1 MPRGAQGDGTVLVI
15 VGDTLHHRDDQGRLH
30 THGALAGQ
38 LDLWAARFDRVRFL
52 GVLGDGPPPPGFAP
66 YEATNIA
73 LVPLRAAGGSGTRA
87 KIGALVTSLSW
98 LVTLVPELR
107 RADAAHLR
115 APCNVTMPGLMAAR
129 LLVKHRYAI
138 YAGSWESYP
147 GEPRSY
153 RAQRWWLRRAFGGTV
168 HAYLP
173 DEASDPPRRPA
184 FSPVLNRSG
193 LDVLVETA
201 ATRRLTDGPPGVERP
216 LRVVSVGRF
225 SANKNQI
232 ALVRAL
238 HLLAGR
244 GVTVEACLIG
254 EGPEAARVAAAA
266 AGLDHL
272 RFVDHADRDEVFDA
286 MGRADLVVLPSFR
299 EGYPKVLL
307 EGISAGA
314 LPVAADR
321 PVNRAMV
328 QGRGWVFDPDD
339 PDELAAVLEQAIGLS
354 VDGWAERRACALDYA
369 RSHTLEA
376 FAAEIDAIV
385 GTWDLPAPALAVGTE
400 ASTER

>member
-1 MPRGAQGDGTVLVI
+1 MPRGAPSDGTVLVI

-30 THGALAGQ
+30 THGALARQ

-52 GVLGDGPPPPGFAP
+52 GVLGEGPPPPGFAP
-66 YEATNIA
+66 YEATNIV
-73 LVPLRAAGGSGTRA
+73 LVPLRAAGGSGARA
-87 KIGALVTSLSW
+87 KVGALLASLSW
-98 LVTLVPELR
+98 LATLVPELR
-107 RADAAHLR
+107 RADAVHLR
-115 APCNVTMPGLMAAR
+115 VPCNVTVPGLVAAR
-129 LLVKHRYAI
+129 ILVRWRYAL
-138 YAGSWESYP
+138 YAGSWDPYP
-147 GEPRSY
+147 GEPRTY
-153 RAQRWWLRRAFGGTV
+153 RVQRWWLRHAFGGTV

-173 DEASDPPRRPA
+173 DEAADPPRRPA
-184 FSPVLNRSG
+184 FSPVLTRAG
-193 LDVLVETA
+193 LDALVEAA
-201 ATRRLTDGPPGVERP
+201 ATARRREAPPGDDRP

-232 ALVRAL
+232 TLVRAL

-244 GVTVEACLIG
+244 GIVVDACLIG
-254 EGPEAARVAAAA
+254 EGPEAAGVASAA
-266 AGLDHL
+266 AGLAHVRL
-272 RFVDHADRDEVFDA
+272 VDHADRDEVFEA
-286 MGRADLVVLPSFR
+286 MSRADLVVLPSYR

-339 PDELAAVLEQAIGLS
+339 PDELAAVLDQAIGLS
-354 VDGWAERRACALDYA
+354 ADEWAERRACGLDYA

-376 FAAEIDAIV
+376 FGAEIDAVV
-385 GTWDLPAPALAVGTE
+385 GTWDLPAPAVAVGSE
-400 ASTER
+400 APTER